1 MVYSAEL
8 GYDPEEW
15 EECPPPD
22 HFLAFG
28 WFTRIVLALAAVL
41 FAFVF
46 FYVLERRK
54 TWAREER
61 RASYASIQ
69 PLAERRDQLDDEED
83 EQAEEKI
90 ADAIRKAAIA
100 AATNG
105 TRTSRSRSRTTTPMR
120 KRLSQAELVSLEKWE
135 EEVKAMERRRLVASE
150 SPPPSQPAARA
161 AEANDRPAGEP
172 FSSHAVGGSLSKSS
186 DEPTVVPVAD
196 EQPAGRKA
204 GTAGVAEVFDSPAR
218 TAPTPPSTPPGP
230 PSESQ
235 SAALNEHYERL
246 ASELE
251 RKLWAAIQ
259 NEADASA
266 TPPADLQARLHRRH
280 ESEIKAAA
288 AQLQKH
294 ATPEAQTAAEE
305 FRRRFEDQIDSM
317 VEEYNRMH
325 GRSEAGAHSSNE
337 SDVEQFERVGDSPA
351 LFYPSESDDPEAE
364 ATSFTYEASPKDGR
378 SPAVPRHALGTIF
391 SAEGGNSPIP
401 RVLIN
406 DKHAKKSS
414 SSSEEGFVKIY
425 SDLVEHIKEEE
436 PQPQP
441 AAPRVEAEEQMREI
455 LQEYESVPAAAEQPS
470 TPLAQPRE
478 ETKRPIAQITV
489 QSPPEVPQLPLSPPL
504 QLPPPTVQTAEI
516 PTPPAERRSVSPQPQ
531 LVPLGGY
538 LGNFLQQYQQA
549 PDGSLY
555 PQGPDGMFYKQN
567 KDGQLVPISSEL
579 QDLLQQQQQSG
590 LQQPLIKTTNG
601 NIYQQGPNGQFFE
614 QMSDGQMYRV
624 PPAVQKLIQQEIQE
638 ALQLGERR
646 STEPQ
651 DFIRGPD
658 GVLYEKGPLGQFYEP
673 GPDGK
678 LHRVTPDVQRQ
689 LLDLV
694 EEQKKW
700 EKEATAGEGRSGV
713 KFEDQQQSASPSP
726 LERQFDPAVIQTPDG
741 KIFEMASDGSFYQ
754 LGRDGRLY
762 RIPYELQTQLLKR
775 HKAMTA
781 EKKARDEQKRAVGG
795 TSTESEPPPFDPE
808 YPYHPKRKVPMQPH
822 PDSKTPPAV
831 GSPAPD
837 SAYDAEQPE
846 FSPSELHA
854 WRQNPEQIPP
864 EFRDLVQAALK
875 ADEVQRQQL
884 QPDPNEAARV
894 RELLHE
900 YDLSTSTDAPREQRE
915 TRPSPNAEQI
925 QQQLKILDPNAAAS
939 SGPASPSD
947 FDLLQAPGEELAV
960 LRSQPQSPS
969 VSSGAAAQ
977 QAAAPRVELQ
987 TSASPPYFDHHAQKY
1002 RESSEQLGAR
1012 DHRKQL
1018 AREEAEDAADEAADD
1033 PRRRAAAEI
1042 FLQDAIDYVD
1052 NQNRTASSGFV
1063 VEEDMLASEK
1073 LPAQMQNASAEPT
1086 SRLIRTNDVFEKP
1099 EPGFDD
1105 GDDAVTYAPEIQSEE
1120 VPPDQVS
1127 QASSNMI
1134 DQLPDE
1140 MLYPDLPT
1148 PLQVERPSAPL
1159 PISASSPQL
1168 LPRDSPERNE
1178 QAEERPEELPQRHQ
1192 QHRISVQ
1199 HPQLLFDPLQ
1209 EPPVQ
1214 PQIPSSEQPRRV
1226 DADDDD
1232 HKARNQSTTT
1242 ANKHANNQTNN
1253 NSHPPPPP
1261 PPTTIAAQKENTCI
1275 SRNVTGSR
1283 FHRRNSR
1290 RFLSTQRSVQRP
1302 LRRAEALEASEAT
1315 SNGNESKPTGAQT
1328 ACVIVRPR
1336 PRLSHSLGRCCCI
1349 SQRPPMS
1356 PILQAR
1362 NSEHPKLPSSS
1373 PSANG
1378 DRRRATSTAR
1388 RFPLD
1393 PRALLPARFKS
1404 KAGVTSMQEML
1415 LTLTSVEELSA
1426 AMRKAGLE
1434 TTNLIFGVDYTAS
1447 NKYQGEHSFDGRSL
1461 HFVEDPAV
1469 ENPYQQVIK
1478 IMGRSLAPFIN
1489 EAVGIPVYGFGDN
1502 ESGDWGVF
1510 PLNGTDG
1517 ICRDLS
1523 DVLKVYNEVT
1533 PTIALG
1539 GPTNFAPLIFQAIQ
1553 LCQRNQEYHILIIT
1567 CDGQVTNERATR
1579 KAIVQACQF
1588 PLSIIVVGVG
1598 DGPWE
1603 MMRVFDESLPK
1614 RPWDNFHFVTFSD
1627 ISRSPQDPAGE
1638 LAFAIQTLLEVPDQ
1652 YHHIVRMGLVPNK
1665 QPSSTR

>member
-69 PLAERRDQLDDEED
+69 PLAERSDQLEDEED

-150 SPPPSQPAARA
+150 SPPPIQTAARP
-161 AEANDRPAGEP
+161 AETNERPVDESPSA
-172 FSSHAVGGSLSKSS
+172 HVVGGSLSKSS

-196 EQPAGRKA
+196 EQPARKA

-251 RKLWAAIQ
+251 RKLWAEIQ

-317 VEEYNRMH
+317 VEEYNR
-325 GRSEAGAHSSNE
+325 
-337 SDVEQFERVGDSPA
+337 
-351 LFYPSESDDPEAE
+351 
-364 ATSFTYEASPKDGR
+364 
-378 SPAVPRHALGTIF
+378 
-391 SAEGGNSPIP
+391 AEGGDSPIP

-425 SDLVEHIKEEE
+425 SDLVEHIKEED
-436 PQPQP
+436 PQP
-441 AAPRVEAEEQMREI
+441 AAAPPRVEAEEQMREI
-455 LQEYESVPAAAEQPS
+455 LQEYESVPAASEQPS
-470 TPLAQPRE
+470 TPLAQQRD

-489 QSPPEVPQLPLSPPL
+489 QSPPEVPQLPLSPPP
-504 QLPPPTVQTAEI
+504 QPPAPAVQAAEI

-700 EKEATAGEGRSGV
+700 EKETSGEGRGGV
-713 KFEDQQQSASPSP
+713 KFEDQQTSASPSP
-726 LERQFDPAVIQTPDG
+726 MERQFDPAVIQTPDG

-762 RIPYELQTQLLKR
+762 RIPYELQTQLQKR
-775 HKAMTA
+775 HKAMAA

-846 FSPSELHA
+846 FSPSELNA

-864 EFRDLVQAALK
+864 EFRDLVHAALK
-875 ADEVQRQQL
+875 ADELQRQQL

-900 YDLSTSTDAPREQRE
+900 YDLSTSTEAPREQRE
-915 TRPSPNAEQI
+915 TRPSPSAEQI

-969 VSSGAAAQ
+969 VSS
-977 QAAAPRVELQ
+977 
-987 TSASPPYFDHHAQKY
+987 DAQKY
-1002 RESSEQLGAR
+1002 RESSEQLAAR

-1018 AREEAEDAADEAADD
+1018 AREAAEDAADEADD

-1052 NQNRTASSGFV
+1052 NQNRTASLGFV

-1140 MLYPDLPT
+1140 MLYPDPTT
-1148 PLQVERPSAPL
+1148 PLQIERPSAPL

-1178 QAEERPEELPQRHQ
+1178 QPEEPQELPQRHQ

-1214 PQIPSSEQPRRV
+1214 PQIPSSETPLRGV

-1232 HKARNQSTTT
+1232 HKARNQSNTTSN
-1242 ANKHANNQTNN
+1242 NKHANNQNN

-1261 PPTTIAAQKENTCI
+1261 HPAPAAQKENTCI

-1302 LRRAEALEASEAT
+1302 LRRAEALEASEAASSEKL
-1315 SNGNESKPTGAQT
+1315 SNGNESKRAEET

-1349 SQRPPMS
+1349 NQRPPMS

-1362 NSEHPKLPSSS
+1362 SNEHPKLPSSS

-1415 LTLTSVEELSA
+1415 LTLTSIEELSA

-1461 HFVEDPAV
+1461 HFVEDPTV

-1489 EAVGIPVYGFGDN
+1489 EATGIPVYGFGDN

-1523 DVLKVYNEVT
+1523 DVLKRVLFVLFVNDRSIACRVYNEVT

-1553 LCQRNQEYHILIIT
+1553 LCQRNQDYHILIIT

-1627 ISRSPQDPAGE
+1627 IIRSPQDPAGE